1 MLLTRPPLRL
11 KASFQSPLD
20 LHVLSVPPA
29 FILSQDQTLNLIR
42 SLLLGLELTG
52 ILLPFPLSCFH
63 SIKFFLLRCY
73 TVRFSKFYTF
83 ALFARSAQ
91 LSYHIVSSLSS
102 AFFNFFQTFLMWF
115 VWREQM
121 IYYHIRFLLSTPF
134 LKNIDERRRRDLN
147 PRASFPTYALS
158 RGASSAT

>member
-1 MLLTRPPLRL
+1 MQAPFP
-11 KASFQSPLD
+11 SLD

-73 TVRFSKFYTF
+73 TVRFSKFCTF
-83 ALFARSAQ
+83 VRSFRFRVKCLVILSHRFQFVKYFFQLFS
-91 LSYHIVSSLSS
+91 
-102 AFFNFFQTFLMWF
+102 NFFDVVRLARTDDIISYSLPFVNTFFQKILTNG
-115 VWREQM
+115 EGG
-121 IYYHIRFLLSTPF
+121 I
-134 LKNIDERRRRDLN
+134 
-147 PRASFPTYALS
+147 
-158 RGASSAT
+158 